1 MMRAMMTLR
10 ADRKKR
16 SVTLNI
22 GTEGGRAILRKL
34 VTVSDVAVENFKRG
48 NSDKLRTGYDALRQ
62 INPPGY
68 SEAHVEQ
75 PRDQGVI

>member
-1 MMRAMMTLR
+1 MRAMMTLR

-16 SVTLNI
+16 SVTPNMR
-22 GTEGGRAILRKL
+22 TEGGRAILRKL
-34 VTVSDVAVENFKRG
+34 VTVSDVVVENFEHG
-48 NSDKLRTGYDALRQ
+48 DLDKMRASYDALRQ

-68 SEAHVEQ
+68 SEAHVKQ

>member
-1 MMRAMMTLR
+1 MMTLR

-22 GTEGGRAILRKL
+22 RTEGGRAILRKL
-34 VTVSDVAVENFKRG
+34 VTVSDVVAENFKRG
-48 NSDKLRTGYDALRQ
+48 DLDKLRAGYDALRQ
-62 INPPGY
+62 MNLPGY

>member
-1 MMRAMMTLR
+1 MRAMMALR

-22 GTEGGRAILRKL
+22 RTEGGRAILRKL
-34 VTVSDVAVENFKRG
+34 VTVSDVVVENFKRG
-48 NSDKLRTGYDALRQ
+48 DWDKMRAGYDALRQ

-68 SEAHVEQ
+68 PEAHVKQ
-75 PRDQGVI
+75 PCDQGVI